1 MDTRGIGTACAG
13 GVIVLI
19 GRAAPVEPVGV
30 GPDERDLEPADIGA
44 AKPGEGGAGRPVGG
58 RTGFVS
64 PQHGASVTRT
74 DYARR
79 LFGSVWSTATAG
91 SPTTVLLKELG
102 ASPFQFGVLAALPFI
117 ASLLSLP
124 ARLLTERTGE
134 RKKIILYGLFWQG
147 G

>member
-1 MDTRGIGTACAG
+1 MSATLNPPT
-13 GVIVLI
+13 L
-19 GRAAPVEPVGV
+19 
-30 GPDERDLEPADIGA
+30 ERQNPAKAEPADPWA
-44 AKPGEGGAGRPVGG
+44 GGPDSCPRN
-58 RTGFVS
+58 T
-64 PQHGASVTRT
+64 
-74 DYARR
+74 ARR
-79 LFGSVWSTATAG
+79 SFELIALGWLFGSVWSTATAG
-91 SPTTVLLKELG
+91 SPTTIFLKELG